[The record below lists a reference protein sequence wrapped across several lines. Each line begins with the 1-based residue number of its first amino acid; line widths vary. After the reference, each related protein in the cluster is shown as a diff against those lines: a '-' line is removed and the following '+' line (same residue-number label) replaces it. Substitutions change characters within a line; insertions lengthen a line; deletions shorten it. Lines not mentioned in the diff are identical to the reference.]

1 MPARITRRGQAAV
14 AAAAVAAALSF
25 GSAATA
31 AAAAS
36 CPTDQ
41 GAKAQVAAL
50 VAQLHDDVPSR
61 SARASTRLAL
71 VRSLHALR
79 GEHATT
85 KAERTN
91 LGRQISALARTLH
104 DANSLVE
111 RKAIITSIH
120 ALQAQKR
127 AAMTA
132 AQSARIKA
140 DNAALQKAVVAKLDT
155 KAERR
160 AITSR
165 FRKIHESFTCT
176 G

>member
-1 MPARITRRGQAAV
+1 MSARITTRGL
-14 AAAAVAAALSF
+14 AAAAAAALAGALSF
-25 GSAATA
+25 GSAAPA

-36 CPTDQ
+36 CPTDH

-50 VAQLHDDVPSR
+50 VAQLHEDVPSR
-61 SARASTRLAL
+61 SARANTRLAL

-91 LGRQISALARTLH
+91 LGRQISALAKTMH
-104 DANSLVE
+104 TAKTLVE

-127 AAMTA
+127 ATMTA
-132 AQSARIKA
+132 AQTAKITA
-140 DNAALQKAVVAKLDT
+140 DNAALQKAVVAKLDS
-155 KAERR
+155 KAERT
-160 AITSR
+160 AITSQ
-165 FRKIHESFTCT
+165 FRKIHQSFTCT
-176 G
+176 S